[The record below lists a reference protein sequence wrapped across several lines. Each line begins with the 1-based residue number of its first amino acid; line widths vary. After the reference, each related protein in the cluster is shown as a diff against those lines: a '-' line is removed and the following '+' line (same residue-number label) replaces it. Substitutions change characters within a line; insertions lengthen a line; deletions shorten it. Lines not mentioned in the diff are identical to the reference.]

1 MGQVRKFAAAAAIV
15 TALAVPAQAELM
27 LPGSFY
33 IGAEGGWTKLL
44 DVTNSGRPTSIG
56 PFAGQNAQSIESF
69 DDGFNVGGRAGF
81 QWGPWRLEGE
91 LSYRKNDTHNLQ
103 QQVPRNRQGRF
114 AGAERH
120 SLAEMVNLIYDLHLG
135 LGWPVTPHVGGGIG
149 AAEVTR
155 NLSNIFGGTHDTVT
169 VFAYQAIGGF
179 RYMALPSLAFD
190 IDYRYLATTQT
201 TFVSTNPDDIRS
213 SYPSHNIVA
222 SVSWL
227 FGMP

>member
-1 MGQVRKFAAAAAIV
+1 MAQVRKLAAAVAIV
-15 TALAVPAQAELM
+15 TALAVPARAELM
-27 LPGSFY
+27 LPGNFY
-33 IGAEGGWTKLL
+33 IGAQGGWTKLL
-44 DVTNSGRPTSIG
+44 DVTNQGRPDDIG
-56 PFAGQNAQSIESF
+56 PFVGQFAQSLESF

-81 QWGPWRLEGE
+81 KMGPWRFEGE

-120 SLAEMVNLIYDLHLG
+120 SLAEMVNLIYDLGLG
-135 LGWPVTPHVGGGIG
+135 PGWPVTPHVGGGIG

-169 VFAYQAIGGF
+169 AFAYQAIGGF
-179 RYMALPSLAFD
+179 RYMVLPSLALD
-190 IDYRYLATTQT
+190 VDYRYFATTGT
-201 TFVSTNPDDIRS
+201 TFTSTNPDQIRS

-227 FGMP
+227 FGLP